1 MHMGMLPQ
9 YLTNTLALFTEVEMG
24 VLHPIY
30 NRSKALQDGH
40 AVPTS

>member
-9 YLTNTLALFTEVEMG
+9 YLTNTLVLFTEVEMA
-24 VLHPIY
+24 VLHPITEV
-30 NRSKALQDGH
+30 KHFKDGH